1 MGPMRMFEKM
11 AGANTI
17 ILVVCVLA
25 VIYLVYSI
33 FGTTTE
39 VYYYHVSELTEN
51 SRVMSMEKDTTY
63 TNYTHAKMYD
73 GQKNHV
79 GEMSSVNFH
88 QVVDGVNR
96 VTTLTTFTT
105 KRGAIVC
112 NVYYETE
119 VGNHYLQG
127 MAEDITPEHET
138 GAYKGKKVNVHI
150 NGKPD
155 GERELTIRTSRKWF

>member
-1 MGPMRMFEKM
+1 MRMFEKM

-17 ILVVCVLA
+17 VLVVCVLA

-33 FGTTTE
+33 FGSTTE
-39 VYYYHVSELTEN
+39 VYYYHADELTQN
-51 SRVMSMEKDTTY
+51 SKVAHMEGGATY
-63 TNYTHAKMYD
+63 TNHTHAKMYD
-73 GQKNHV
+73 RQKNQV
-79 GEMSSVNFH
+79 GAVSSVNFH
-88 QVVDGVNR
+88 QVIDGVNR

-112 NVYYETE
+112 NVYYETK

-127 MAEDITPEHET
+127 MAADITPEHET
-138 GAYKGKKVNVHI
+138 GAYKGKKVTLRI

-155 GERELTIRTSRKWF
+155 GERELTIITSRKLF

>member
-1 MGPMRMFEKM
+1 MRMFEKM

-39 VYYYHVSELTEN
+39 VYYYYVSELTEN
-51 SRVMSMEKDTTY
+51 SRMMTMEKDRVY

-73 GQKNHV
+73 SQKNQICNV
-79 GEMSSVNFH
+79 STVNFH
-88 QVVDGVNR
+88 QVIDDKNR
-96 VTTLTTFTT
+96 VTTLTTFAT

-112 NVYYETE
+112 NMYYETTPDNQYL
-119 VGNHYLQG
+119 VGKL
-127 MAEDITPEHET
+127 ADVAPENET
-138 GAYKGKKVNVHI
+138 GAYRGKNVVVHLD
-150 NGKPD
+150 GKSD
-155 GERELTIRTSRKWF
+155 GARELTIITSKKWF

>member
-1 MGPMRMFEKM
+1 MFEKM

-39 VYYYHVSELTEN
+39 VYYYYVSELTEN
-51 SRVMSMEKDTTY
+51 SRMMTMEKDRTY

-73 GQKNHV
+73 SQKNHV
-79 GEMSSVNFH
+79 GAVSSVNFH
-88 QVVDGVNR
+88 QVIDGVNR

-112 NVYYETE
+112 HVYYENDLT
-119 VGNHYLQG
+119 NQYLQG
-127 MAEDITPEHET
+127 MAADITPEHET
-138 GAYKGKKVNVHI
+138 GVYKGKKVTLHI

-155 GERELTIRTSRKWF
+155 GERELTIHTSRKLF

>member
-39 VYYYHVSELTEN
+39 VYYYHVSDLTEN
-51 SRVMSMEKDTTY
+51 SRVLTMEKDRTY

-73 GQKNHV
+73 SQKNQV
-79 GEMSSVNFH
+79 GDVTTVNFH
-88 QVVDGVNR
+88 QVIDDKNR
-96 VTTLTTFTT
+96 VTTMTTFTT
-105 KRGAIVC
+105 KRGTIVC
-112 NVYYETE
+112 NMYYETTPDNQYL
-119 VGNHYLQG
+119 VGKL
-127 MAEDITPEHET
+127 ADVAPENET
-138 GAYKGKKVNVHI
+138 GAYRGKNVVVHL
-150 NGKPD
+150 D
-155 GERELTIRTSRKWF
+155 GMSDGSRELTIITSRKLF

>member
-1 MGPMRMFEKM
+1 MGPVRMFEKM

-17 ILVVCVLA
+17 ILVISVLA

-33 FGTTTE
+33 FGTATE
-39 VYYYHVSELTEN
+39 VYYYHASELTEN
-51 SRVMSMEKDTTY
+51 SRVMSMEKDATY

-73 GQKNHV
+73 AQKNRV
-79 GEMSSVNFH
+79 GAVSSVNFH
-88 QVVDGVNR
+88 QVIDGVNR

-105 KRGAIVC
+105 KHGTIVC
-112 NVYYETE
+112 NVYYETD

-127 MAEDITPEHET
+127 MAADITPEHET
-138 GAYKGKKVNVHI
+138 GVYKGKKVTVHI

-155 GERELTIRTSRKWF
+155 GERELTIVTSKKWF

>member
-1 MGPMRMFEKM
+1 MRMFEKM

-39 VYYYHVSELTEN
+39 VYYYHADELTEN
-51 SRVMSMEKDTTY
+51 SKIAHAEKDSTY
-63 TNYTHAKMYD
+63 TNHTHAKMYD
-73 GQKNHV
+73 RQKNQV
-79 GEMSSVNFH
+79 GAVSSVNFH
-88 QVVDGVNR
+88 QVIDGVNR

-112 NVYYETE
+112 HVYYETDAA
-119 VGNHYLQG
+119 NHYLQG
-127 MAEDITPEHET
+127 MAADITPEHET
-138 GAYKGKKVNVHI
+138 GAYKGKKVTLHI

-155 GERELTIRTSRKWF
+155 GEREVTIHTSMKLF